1 MYGKPVPSVPPRL
14 AITNLYQWLISLKKK
29 CYIAVHN
36 LSFDGPRLIDLIT
49 FYSLSEEF
57 ADVIVGFIDTLQIIK
72 KETNRKGKGECSITG
87 LANWLKISSANA
99 HNAVQD
105 VCILEKIINKSGISY
120 ETLTKYAVSYAEK
133 SQKWIIDKRTNS
145 LLPDLSPL
153 NSIVSLDIRKKL
165 ARASINMQCLKD
177 TYFQSS
183 SEGIYQLLSKKENNK
198 PVITAS
204 KSVINKIIDYFKKL

>member
-1 MYGKPVPSVPPRL
+1 M
-14 AITNLYQWLISLKKK
+14 
-29 CYIAVHN
+29 
-36 LSFDGPRLIDLIT
+36 SFDGPRLIDLIT
-49 FYSLSEEF
+49 VYSLSEEF
-57 ADVIVGFIDTLQIIK
+57 ANIIVGFIDTLQVIK

-105 VCILEKIINKSGISY
+105 VYILEKIISKSGISY

-133 SQKWIIDKRTNS
+133 SQKWIVDKRINS

-153 NSIVSLDIRKKL
+153 NGIVSLDIRKKL
-165 ARASINMQCLKD
+165 ARASINMQYLKD

-183 SEGIYQLLSKKENNK
+183 SEGIYQLLSKKENDK
-198 PVITAS
+198 PVVTAS
-204 KSVINKIIDYFKKL
+204 KSVINKIIDYFKTL